1 MSKVSDIRD
10 DSEGMAAWLWSK
22 FLASD
27 SEVEMAELA
36 KEDESIEKAHMIL
49 VKLSEDEQA
58 RYQAER
64 EEEQRRVWESIMEG
78 ALEEGR
84 EEGRVEGKREAA
96 ASMKAYG
103 MEVALIEKITGLSRD
118 ELERL

>member
-1 MSKVSDIRD
+1 
-10 DSEGMAAWLWSK
+10 
-22 FLASD
+22 
-27 SEVEMAELA
+27 MAELA
-36 KEDESIEKAHMIL
+36 KEDESIEKARMIL

-78 ALEEGR
+78 ALADGKVEGR
-84 EEGRVEGKREAA
+84 LEGKREDA

-103 MEVALIEKITGLSRD
+103 MEIALIEKITGLSP
-118 ELERL
+118 EEIERL